1 MRTLGRSWRIAIA
14 VIADVVFV
22 LAIAG
27 LRVERADGYFR
38 IRADTLTLAHVL
50 AGLVVLY
57 LGLVAIS
64 GRWWF
69 KRRG

>member
-14 VIADVVFV
+14 VIADVVLV

-27 LRVERADGYFR
+27 LRVERADGYVR
-38 IRADTLTLAHVL
+38 IRADTLTPGHVM

-57 LGLVAIS
+57 LGLVAVS